1 MSVLAQAI
9 EKQQWELAAHV
20 LVLGL
25 LRALSRLP
33 PDAVVGLMDVVDG
46 GSDGP

>member
-1 MSVLAQAI
+1 MSLLAQSI
-9 EKQQWELAAHV
+9 ERQQWELAAHV

-33 PDAVVGLMDVVDG
+33 PDAVVDLMDVLQG
-46 GSDGP
+46 GGHDA